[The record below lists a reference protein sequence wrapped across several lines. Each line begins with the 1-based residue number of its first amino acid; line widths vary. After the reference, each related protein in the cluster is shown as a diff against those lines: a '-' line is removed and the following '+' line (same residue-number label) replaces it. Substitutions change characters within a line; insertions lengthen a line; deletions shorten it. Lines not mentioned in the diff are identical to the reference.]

1 MSTELDLYKKMYLMR
16 ASEEAIIKYYPE
28 DEMKTPMHMS
38 MGEEAI
44 VAGVCHALS
53 DEDYA
58 LGTYRSHALYLGKTG
73 ETRRFFAELYGKC
86 TGTAKGK
93 GGSMHLSSP
102 EKGLLICS
110 AIVGATISIANG
122 VALACQMRGENRVT
136 VVFFGDG
143 ATDSGTFWE
152 SINYAALEQLPILF
166 VHEDN
171 DLAVHTR
178 KTNRHGHGGIET
190 VLQNY
195 NLEVLVEN
203 SNDPMNIFKKASTA
217 VNIIKEE
224 RRPVFLSSK
233 YYRYLEHVGI
243 NTDFHEDYRSNEAS
257 YWIDFDPVMNQRK
270 KIIDRNILGKKE
282 LKETEEIIVS
292 SIEESILMAKNA
304 SFSNISEL
312 YTGIFA

>member
-44 VAGVCHALS
+44 VAGVCYALS
-53 DEDYA
+53 DADYA

-73 ETRRFFAELYGKC
+73 ETRNFFAELYGKC

-110 AIVGATISIANG
+110 AIVGSTISIANG
-122 VALACQMRGENRVT
+122 VALACQMRNEDRVT

-178 KTNRHGHGGIET
+178 KTNRHGHNGIET
-190 VLQNY
+190 VLLNY

-203 SNDPMNIFKKASTA
+203 SNDPMSIFNKASKA
-217 VNIIKEE
+217 IKIIKEE
-224 RRPVFLSSK
+224 RRPVFLSTK

-243 NTDFHEDYRSNEAS
+243 NTDFHEDYRNNENS
-257 YWIDFDPVMNQRK
+257 QWMDFDPVMNQRK
-270 KIIDRNILGKKE
+270 KIIDRNILEKE
-282 LKETEEIIVS
+282 ELEEIEKMIAS
-292 SIEESILMAKNA
+292 SIEESVLLAKNA
-304 SFSNISEL
+304 SFSNTFEL
-312 YTGIFA
+312 YTDIFA

>member
-53 DEDYA
+53 DADYA

-73 ETRRFFAELYGKC
+73 ETRKFFAELYGRC

-171 DLAVHTR
+171 DLAVHAR
-178 KTNRHGHGGIET
+178 KTNRHGHSGIEA

-243 NTDFHEDYRSNEAS
+243 NTDFHEDYRGNEAS
-257 YWIDFDPVMNQRK
+257 NWIDFDPVINQRK
-270 KIIDRNILGKKE
+270 KIIDRDILGKKE
-282 LKETEEIIVS
+282 LKETEKIIVS
-292 SIEESILMAKNA
+292 SIEESILMAKNE
-304 SFSNISEL
+304 SFSKISEL
-312 YTGIFA
+312 YTDIFA